1 MTNSIHYQAEILC
14 DRFGLKVA
22 GHLSRAAAA
31 LPHDV
36 EERLRVS
43 RQQAVAKRKIAKPAP
58 AGYLVGT
65 GASASLGLG
74 DEGLSWWGRIA
85 SALPLIALAVGLI
98 TINMVQNDRVANELA
113 AVDAALLV
121 DDLPPAAYAD
131 PGFAQF
137 IRVHRV
143 EAQ

>member
-1 MTNSIHYQAEILC
+1 MSNFSQHQAEILR
-14 DRFGLKVA
+14 DRYGLKVA
-22 GHLSRAAAA
+22 AHLSRAAAA
-31 LPHDV
+31 LPHEV
-36 EERLRVS
+36 EERLRVL
-43 RQQAVAKRKIAKPAP
+43 RQQAVAKRRIANPAP
-58 AGYLVGT
+58 SGYAMGAGV
-65 GASASLGLG
+65 SASLGLG

-85 SALPLIALAVGLI
+85 SGLPLIALVIGLI

-113 AVDAALLV
+113 VVDAALLV

-137 IRVHRV
+137 IRVNRV